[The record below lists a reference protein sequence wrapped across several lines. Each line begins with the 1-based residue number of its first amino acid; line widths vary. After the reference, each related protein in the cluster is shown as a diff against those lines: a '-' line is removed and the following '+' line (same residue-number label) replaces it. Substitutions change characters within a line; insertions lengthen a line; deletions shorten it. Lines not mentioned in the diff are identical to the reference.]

1 MIGTF
6 LAVAGCTTAYS
17 LLTGFIG
24 YGIDVSIG
32 NSAAKKASKILEDE
46 ELTLEDKNKKIA
58 KIQSSAGIKSVA
70 CKSLVTGAIGVVT
83 VCGVN
88 AIINSNTD
96 TAASSDT
103 TPEISDN
110 NIIF

>member
-6 LAVAGCTTAYS
+6 LAIAGCTTAYS
-17 LLTGFIG
+17 LVTGFIG

-32 NSAAKKASKILEDE
+32 NSAAKKVSKILENE
-46 ELTLEDKNKKIA
+46 ELSLEDKNKKIA
-58 KIQSSAGIKSVA
+58 KIQNSAGIKSVA
-70 CKSLVTGAIGVVT
+70 CKSLVTGAISAAA

-96 TAASSDT
+96 TSTSSDT

-110 NIIF
+110 NII